1 MQSRPLP
8 TFPSSSGCDG
18 PVAAAWQLVRT
29 GSLRAAASML
39 AALDVVPDLTQEQ
52 AAAVSALRL
61 ETVLAAGHVEDALA
75 GVTPLKR
82 KLVRVTGPAATQVA
96 TTLHLAL
103 GQVDEAIGD
112 HPGALSHFTAAGFA
126 GGDDALRPWRAG
138 AAVALVRTGR
148 RREGATL
155 AAEQVELA
163 TRAHDARALA
173 MGLRT
178 QAITGAMQPPIE
190 ILRRACAIASGS
202 GDRRLLAQLETDL
215 AALLLISGREG
226 TAEPVA
232 LLRSAERYTLE
243 ECLWPAH
250 ARVVRLLGHLGETPR
265 QPVDDLVLLTPAER
279 RTARLAADGLTN
291 RQIAE
296 RLAITIKGVEWHLS
310 RVYKKLDIGSR
321 ADLRRRVPP
330 WHPAVATAQA

>member
-1 MQSRPLP
+1 M
-8 TFPSSSGCDG
+8 FPSSTGYDG
-18 PVAAAWQLVRT
+18 PVTPAWELVRT
-29 GSLRAAASML
+29 GSLRAATSML
-39 AALDVVPDLTQEQ
+39 AALDVVTDLTQEQ
-52 AAAVSALRL
+52 SAAVAALRL
-61 ETVLAAGHVEDALA
+61 ETVLAAGHVEEALA
-75 GVTPLKR
+75 GVSPLKR
-82 KLVRVTGPAATQVA
+82 TLVRVTGPAAPQVA

-148 RREGATL
+148 RREGAAL

-163 TRAHDARALA
+163 IRSHDARGLA
-173 MGLRT
+173 MGLRA
-178 QAITGAMQPPIE
+178 QAITGATHPPVD
-190 ILRRACAIASGS
+190 ILRRARSIATAT

-215 AALLLISGREG
+215 AALLLIAGRHA

-232 LLRSAERYTLE
+232 LLRSAESYTLE
-243 ECLWPAH
+243 ERLWPAH
-250 ARVVRLLGHLGETPR
+250 ARVVRLLGHLGEAPH
-265 QPVDDLVLLTPAER
+265 QPPDDLLLLTPAER

-296 RLAITIKGVEWHLS
+296 RLAITVKGVEWHLS
-310 RVYKKLDIGSR
+310 RVYKKLGIGSR
-321 ADLRRRVPP
+321 TDLPRRIPR
-330 WHPAVATAQA
+330 WHPAVAPTQA